1 MSRDRRT
8 ILQLVALGR
17 LSPGEAERLLLAWNE
32 GRETAWMIAG
42 CVALA
47 LIAALE
53 AHASVVGQIGQA
65 LSLMSQI
72 VGGVL

>member
-17 LSPGEAERLLLAWNE
+17 LSAGEAERLLLAWNE
-32 GRETAWMIAG
+32 GRETAWVIAG

-53 AHASVVGQIGQA
+53 AHGSVVAQIGQV
-65 LSLMSQI
+65 LSLVSQI

>member
-32 GRETAWMIAG
+32 GRETAWLIAG

-65 LSLMSQI
+65 LSLVSQI

>member
-1 MSRDRRT
+1 MSSDRQT
-8 ILQLVALGR
+8 ILQLVAVGR

-53 AHASVVGQIGQA
+53 AHAGMLAQVGQA
-65 LSLMSQI
+65 LSLVSQI

>member
-65 LSLMSQI
+65 LSLVSQI
-72 VGGVL
+72 AGGVL

>member
-1 MSRDRRT
+1 MSTDRRS

-17 LSPGEAERLLLAWNE
+17 VSAGEAERLLLAWNE

-47 LIAALE
+47 LIAAHE

-65 LSLMSQI
+65 LSLVSQI

>member
-1 MSRDRRT
+1 MSSDRRT

-32 GRETAWMIAG
+32 GRETAWMIAR

-53 AHASVVGQIGQA
+53 AHASVVAQIGQA
-65 LSLMSQI
+65 LSLVSQI

>member
-17 LSPGEAERLLLAWNE
+17 LSPGEAERLLLVWNE
-32 GRETAWMIAG
+32 GRETAWIIAG

-53 AHASVVGQIGQA
+53 AHAGLLAQIGQA
-65 LSLMSQI
+65 LSLVSQI
-72 VGGVL
+72 VGGVS

>member
-65 LSLMSQI
+65 LSLVSQI

>member
-32 GRETAWMIAG
+32 GRETAWVIAG

>member
-17 LSPGEAERLLLAWNE
+17 LSAGEAERLLLAWNE
-32 GRETAWMIAG
+32 GRETAWVIAG

-53 AHASVVGQIGQA
+53 GHGSVVAQIGQV
-65 LSLMSQI
+65 LSLVSQI

>member
-32 GRETAWMIAG
+32 GRETAWLIAG

-65 LSLMSQI
+65 LSLVSQI
-72 VGGVL
+72 VGGVS